1 MCISKISEFSCG
13 HVETIHLN
21 QHCSCPLLIGAREA
35 EDVLCPRNCGSPVSP
50 MAFRSLLGMAQDR
63 SQVFGQCQVKLQV
76 IRNSRKD
83 EEGGREGG
91 RARSTTWDGFEL
103 KVPNKR
109 LKKDKKA
116 FKKKE
121 RNQTD
126 HTSL

>member
-76 IRNSRKD
+76 IHNSRKD
-83 EEGGREGG
+83 EEEGG
-91 RARSTTWDGFEL
+91 WAISTTWDGFEL
-103 KVPNKR
+103 KVIKE
-109 LKKDKKA
+109 DKK
-116 FKKKE
+116 
-121 RNQTD
+121 R
-126 HTSL
+126 

>member
-76 IRNSRKD
+76 IHNSRKD
-83 EEGGREGG
+83 EEEGG
-91 RARSTTWDGFEL
+91 GAYQPLGMGLSS
-103 KVPNKR
+103 K
-109 LKKDKKA
+109 
-116 FKKKE
+116 
-121 RNQTD
+121 
-126 HTSL
+126 S